1 MAAPRTLTL
10 VPTSEMRDQLVALA
24 ARLPWVPSRG
34 LSFATWSGDVQKAV
48 AEQRA
53 LEPSI
58 PIAVIT
64 EDEPAALAA
73 LQGGAD
79 ESATLARVDAV
90 TLAAL
95 VDRAEL
101 RARLREENQRLQ
113 AGFVHS
119 EKLVAL
125 GTLVAGVGHEINNP
139 LSAIMLSV
147 EVAQRRV
154 VPILNLALEAGRA
167 RRHGATTLDATLDQ
181 LAKLTQP
188 ERAGRDALRV
198 FEDVGSAADAIAC
211 IVRDLRIFARTDQEE
226 PPAPIGV
233 EELLDHALRLVGR
246 EILQCGVIERDYA
259 PDLPKLLISR
269 NRVTQVLVNV
279 LVNAA
284 HAIREVER
292 SVHHVKIVA
301 RADED
306 FLAIA
311 ISDTGPGIAAES
323 LSRIFDPFYTTKRGE
338 LGTGLGLAISR
349 SIVRR
354 LGGDLL
360 VESVYGDGATF
371 LCLLPLPAR
380 DAPRGPPELERL
392 RSDAPCSRSAPLVLL
407 VDDDERMLRSYALL
421 LNPDFRLITARDG
434 QGAIELLESGSEPD
448 LAIIELDLPIPERLL
463 FWDWLTE
470 NRPALS
476 RHTIIV
482 TGAAS
487 KEAYASFIASYQGPV
502 LHKPVRGEEL
512 LTALAL
518 LTQRA

>member
-1 MAAPRTLTL
+1 MSALRTLVL
-10 VPTSEMRDQLVALA
+10 VPTAEMQDQLVALA
-24 ARLPWVPSRG
+24 ENLPWVPSRG
-34 LSFATWSGDVQKAV
+34 LKVATWSGDVQSAV

-53 LEPSI
+53 RDPSAA
-58 PIAVIT
+58 IAVIT
-64 EDEPAALAA
+64 DDEPTVLAA
-73 LQGGAD
+73 LLGGAD
-79 ESATLARVDAV
+79 EAAVLAGADASS
-90 TLAAL
+90 LASL
-95 VDRAEL
+95 VDRADV
-101 RARLREENQRLQ
+101 RARLRAENQHLQ
-113 AGFVHS
+113 ANFAHS

-139 LSAIMLSV
+139 LSAVMLSV

-154 VPILNLALEAGRA
+154 VPILNLAMEVGRA
-167 RRHGATTLDATLDQ
+167 RRLGLPSLDAALEH
-181 LAKLTQP
+181 LAKLTQL
-188 ERAGRDALRV
+188 ERASRDALRI
-198 FEDVGSAADAIAC
+198 FEDIGSAADAIAA

-226 PPAPIGV
+226 LPEPIEV
-233 EELLDHALRLVGR
+233 EQLVDHAIRLVGR
-246 EILQCGVIERDYA
+246 EIMQRGVIERDYA
-259 PDLPKLLISR
+259 LDMPKLVIPR

-292 SVHHVKIVA
+292 PVHHVKVTV

-311 ISDTGPGIAAES
+311 ISDTGPGIPPES
-323 LSRIFDPFYTTKRGE
+323 LSRIFDPFFTTKRQE

-349 SIVRR
+349 SILRR

-371 LCLLPLPAR
+371 VCFLPFSTREGVREKPKLAKPRADSPSAR
-380 DAPRGPPELERL
+380 SMA
-392 RSDAPCSRSAPLVLL
+392 SVLL
-407 VDDDERMLRSYALL
+407 VDDDERMLRSYSLL
-421 LNPDFRLITARDG
+421 LNPEFRLITAQDGRD
-434 QGAIELLESGSEPD
+434 AIELLESGSEPD
-448 LAIIELDLPIPERLL
+448 MAIIELDLPIADKRL
-463 FWDWLTE
+463 FWHWLE
-470 NRPALS
+470 QHRPELA

-487 KEAYASFIASYQGPV
+487 KEAHANFLAGYGGPV

-518 LTQRA
+518 LTERS